1 MELAAL
7 VAVMG
12 IVVNV
17 GQFITM
23 VILIWWLY
31 RAVSS
36 IRELQTSLELERQA
50 RGKSQGVSSN

>member
-7 VAVMG
+7 VAFLG

-17 GQFITM
+17 GSFIAM

-36 IRELQTSLELERQA
+36 IRELQASLELERQA
-50 RGKSQGVSSN
+50 RGKSQGTPSS